1 MQINC
6 FSAILMLAGF
16 ALPGLAQD
24 TAKGYVYHDLNGN
37 GIREANEPGISGVLI
52 SNGERVVRSDD
63 QGFYELSLQATGELF
78 AIKPSGY
85 AVPHNADKLPQYYYW
100 HMPSGSPSTE
110 VPGVAA
116 SGPLP
121 QEVNFALV
129 QQEES
134 DSFQVLLFGDPQAR
148 GLKEVNYVSHDV
160 VEECIG
166 TDAAFGITLG
176 DIVADDSALFTEV
189 SQSIAQI
196 GIPWYYVF
204 GNHDHNRDVTN
215 DEDRDGTFK
224 RVFGPSTYAFEYGKA
239 VFVVVRDIH
248 YAEDGKYTSSFTDR
262 QLAFVG
268 NFLAEIPKDRL
279 VVFIQHA
286 PLIRTQGRE
295 AIYRVLEQ
303 FPHSLSISG
312 HTHTMNHVFVDEEM
326 GWQGDTPH
334 HHFINATVS
343 GSWWCGLKD
352 ETGIPHATMNDGAPN
367 GYTFLHIDG
376 SEYALRFKAARRP
389 ADYQMNIYLADD
401 IPADKLTDSEV
412 VVNVFSGSQRSTVE
426 MRVSGQKE
434 WLPMDFTPMP
444 DPYNAW
450 MHSLSPFLDLR
461 LSGGER
467 ADEALG
473 WKMDLPRNSF
483 HIWSAKL
490 PEGLAPGTHYLEVRT
505 TDMFGQEWSGKR
517 IFRVR

>member
-1 MQINC
+1 MKKISC
-6 FSAILMLAGF
+6 WVTFLLSGL
-16 ALPGLAQD
+16 ALPGLPQD
-24 TAKGYVYHDLNGN
+24 TARGYVYHDLNGN
-37 GIREANEPGISGVLI
+37 GIREGNEPGISGVRI
-52 SNGERVVRSDD
+52 SNGESVVRSDE
-63 QGFYELSLQATGELF
+63 QGYYELSVAPTGELF
-78 AIKPSGY
+78 VIKPSGY
-85 AVPHNADKLPQYYYW
+85 AVPHNAHNLPQHYYW
-100 HMPSGSPSTE
+100 HLPTGLPATD

-116 SGPLP
+116 SGSLP
-121 QEVNFALV
+121 KEVNFALV
-129 QQEES
+129 QQKEN

-148 GLKEVNYVSHDV
+148 GLKEVNYISHDI

-176 DIVADDSALFTEV
+176 DIVADDPALFTEV

-204 GNHDHNRDVTN
+204 GNHDHNRDVTE
-215 DEDRDGTFK
+215 DDDRDGTFK
-224 RVFGPSTYAFEYGKA
+224 RVFGPSTYAFEYGQA

-268 NFLAEIPKDRL
+268 NYLDEIPKDKL
-279 VVFIQHA
+279 VVLIQHA

-295 AIYRVLEQ
+295 AMYRILEH

-326 GWQGDTPH
+326 GWQGANPH

-367 GYTFLHIDG
+367 GYTFLNVSG
-376 SEYALRFKAARRP
+376 SDYALRFKAARRP

-401 IPADKLTDSEV
+401 IPADKLADSEV

-426 MRVSGQKE
+426 MRVSGQQD

-461 LSGGER
+461 LPEGER

-483 HIWSAKL
+483 HIWSGKL
-490 PEGLAPGTHYLEVRT
+490 PEGLVPGTHYLEVRT
-505 TDMFGQEWSGKR
+505 TDMFGQQWSGKR

>member
-1 MQINC
+1 MQIIRC
-6 FSAILMLAGF
+6 LAVLTLVGSS
-16 ALPGLAQD
+16 LSSPAQD
-24 TAKGYVYHDLNGN
+24 IAKGYIYHDLNGN
-37 GIREANEPGISGVLI
+37 RTREPNEPGISGVLI
-52 SNGERVVRSDD
+52 SNGECIARSDEK
-63 QGFYELSLQATGELF
+63 GFYQIPVHATGELF
-78 AIKPSGY
+78 VIKPSGY
-85 AVPHNADKLPQYYYW
+85 SVPHNSENLPQYYFW
-100 HMPSGSPSTE
+100 HLPAGSPQTE
-110 VPGVAA
+110 V
-116 SGPLP
+116 SGIPAMGSVP
-121 QEVNFALV
+121 EEVNFALLP
-129 QQEES
+129 QPEEEA
-134 DSFQVLLFGDPQAR
+134 FEVLLFGDPQAR
-148 GLKEVNYVSHDV
+148 GLKEVNYISHDI

-176 DIVADDSALFTEV
+176 DIVADDPPLFSEV

-204 GNHDHNRDVTN
+204 GNHDHNREVTK

-224 RVFGPSTYAFEYGKA
+224 RFFGPSTYAFEYGRA

-248 YAEDGKYTSSFTDR
+248 YAQDGRYTSSFSER
-262 QLAFVG
+262 QLAFVR
-268 NFLAEIPKDRL
+268 NYLAEVPKEKL
-279 VVFIQHA
+279 IVLIQHA
-286 PLIRTQGRE
+286 PLIRTEGRE
-295 AIYRVLEQ
+295 AMYRILEQ

-326 GWQGDTPH
+326 GWQGENPH

-367 GYTFLHIDG
+367 GYTFLRIDG
-376 SEYALRFKAARRP
+376 SDYALRFKAARRS
-389 ADYQMNIYLADD
+389 ADYQMNIYVADD
-401 IPADKLTDSEV
+401 IPAAELEATDV
-412 VVNVFSGSQRSTVE
+412 IVNVFSGSQRSTVA
-426 MRVSGQKE
+426 MRVSGRQD

-444 DPYNAW
+444 DPYNLW

-461 LSGGER
+461 LPEGER

-490 PEGLAPGTHYLEVRT
+490 PDGLQPGTYYLEIKT
-505 TDMFGQEWSGKR
+505 TDMFGQEWSGRR